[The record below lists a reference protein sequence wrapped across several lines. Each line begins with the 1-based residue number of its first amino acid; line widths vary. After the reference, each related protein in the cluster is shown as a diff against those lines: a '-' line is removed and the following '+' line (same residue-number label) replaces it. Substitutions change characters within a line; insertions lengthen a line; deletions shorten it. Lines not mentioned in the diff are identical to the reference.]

1 MENIKRIYNPIVDLS
16 KFTSNKNI
24 LKNIVVF
31 IYMCIYIYITYVA
44 SIIIIIIIIIK
55 IKKHLCFNFQPII
68 LKKNF
73 D

>member
-31 IYMCIYIYITYVA
+31 IYMCIYIYNLCCIHNNNNNNHNKNKKTLMFQL
-44 SIIIIIIIIIK
+44 STHHIK
-55 IKKHLCFNFQPII
+55 EKL
-68 LKKNF
+68 
-73 D
+73 